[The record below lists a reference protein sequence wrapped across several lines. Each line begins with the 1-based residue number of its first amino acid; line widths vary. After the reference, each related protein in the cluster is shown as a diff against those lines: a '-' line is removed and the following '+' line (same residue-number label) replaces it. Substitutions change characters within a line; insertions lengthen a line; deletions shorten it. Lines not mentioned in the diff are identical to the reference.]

1 MSARIGVRTAAI
13 EPTTRLPAI
22 APALSRQ
29 EVVPVQGV
37 AARLRFSRRTTR
49 PSPYPLEGRLSDTQP
64 RVGQYLD
71 IRV

>member
-1 MSARIGVRTAAI
+1 MRTEAI
-13 EPTTRLPAI
+13 DTTTRLPVI

-29 EVVPVQGV
+29 EVVPVQSI
-37 AARLRFSRRTTR
+37 APRLRFSRRTTR
-49 PSPYPLEGRLSDTQP
+49 PSPYPLAGRLSETGP